1 MVPCSN
7 GQRTGTYAGAHINRN
22 SNGGVTMLTEFHDY
36 DSDIKSTPQMDKI
49 HRHLVRAL
57 IAATGLLLLVN
68 SAIVMWA

>member
-1 MVPCSN
+1 
-7 GQRTGTYAGAHINRN
+7 
-22 SNGGVTMLTEFHDY
+22 MLTEFHDY

-57 IAATGLLLLVN
+57 IAASGLLLLVN